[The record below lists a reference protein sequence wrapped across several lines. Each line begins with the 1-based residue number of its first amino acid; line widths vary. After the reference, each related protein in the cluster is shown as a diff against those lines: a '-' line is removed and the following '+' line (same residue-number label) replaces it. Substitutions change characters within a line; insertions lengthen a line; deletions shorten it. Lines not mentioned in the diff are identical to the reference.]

1 MLLIALFPGYQTKC
15 KGGFQV
21 PLETEVEGR
30 QNIHCSQREISGS
43 LSLTL
48 IHPFTMPS
56 PRRFSMPGWTLED
69 GDRFSS
75 CLDIS

>member
-1 MLLIALFPGYQTKC
+1 MHMIALFPGYQSKC
-15 KGGFQV
+15 KGGFQR

-56 PRRFSMPGWTLED
+56 ARRSSMPGWPLEG